1 MAISAHYNYSN
12 RIPFKRWV
20 CRARIALWIE
30 ATNRVHEM
38 TRRLSLGH
46 VVLFAL
52 LFGAFFALTSA
63 AQYVFV
69 RHTSLSAI
77 RADLKESAGNVSKAT
92 AYDGGIDPAQYVNAY
107 FDAWDFIAVLGDGSI
122 LNVWVGLG
130 RPISEV
136 LPPVRCPILT
146 DTAFDEPVSAI
157 YQTETIRPETW
168 TIRAKRVQG
177 GVAIMGLSAHFQIAS
192 KDEVLAENLER
203 FGDSIKSAA
212 RVNLSQ
218 LGARL
223 AFAVIDDA
231 NKLIFSINRFPLK
244 TNAMMLAKMS
254 TTGRELIS
262 GGRTYYTDENPLTDI
277 HNQHAGSI
285 IGFMDITLHKAAVH
299 EQLMFSGAVSIGS
312 FIIFLILA
320 AYYSA
325 RQEREK
331 QDIREAFQHY
341 FSPQIME
348 AILRDPKRLTL
359 GGQRREVTILFSD
372 IRSFTSLTEK
382 LPPHQLTALL
392 REYFDAMTE
401 EVFAT
406 EGIVDKYVGDA
417 IMAFWGAPIE
427 QPDQA
432 DRAVKTAVNMV
443 RRLKELRKKWEAD
456 GLQLPREFEA
466 GIGINLGIATVGNLG
481 SSRRFDYTLIGDAV
495 NAASRIEQLNK
506 DYKSHIIISD
516 TTKAQL
522 TLGLPTKDL
531 GAVEVRGKQ
540 QPIRVF
546 EVEVGE

>member
-1 MAISAHYNYSN
+1 
-12 RIPFKRWV
+12 
-20 CRARIALWIE
+20 
-30 ATNRVHEM
+30 M
-38 TRRLSLGH
+38 TWRLSLGH
-46 VVLFAL
+46 VVFFAL

-69 RHTSLSAI
+69 RHTSLSVI
-77 RADLKESAGNVSKAT
+77 RADLKESAANVSKAT
-92 AYDGGIDPAQYVNAY
+92 AYDDGIDPAQYVNAY
-107 FDAWDFIAVLGDGSI
+107 FDAWDFIAVLSDGSI

-146 DTAFDEPVSAI
+146 DAAFDEPVTAI
-157 YQTETIRPETW
+157 YETETIRPETW
-168 TIRAKRVQG
+168 TIRAKRLEG
-177 GVAIMGLSAHFQIAS
+177 GLVIVGLSSHFQIAS
-192 KDEVLAENLER
+192 SDEVLVENLER

-218 LGARL
+218 LDARL

-231 NKLIFSINRFPLK
+231 NKLIFSANRFPLK
-244 TNAMMLAKMS
+244 TNPMMLAKMS

-262 GGRTYYTDENPLTDI
+262 GGRTYYIDENPLTDI
-277 HNQHAGSI
+277 RNHPVGSI
-285 IGFMDITLHKAAVH
+285 VGFMDITLHKAAVR
-299 EQLMFSGAVSIGS
+299 EQLMFGGAVAVGS
-312 FIIFLILA
+312 FVIFLILA

-325 RQEREK
+325 GQEREK
-331 QDIREAFQHY
+331 QNIREAFQHY

-372 IRSFTSLTEK
+372 IRSFTSLTEQ

-406 EGIVDKYVGDA
+406 DGIVDKYVGDA

-432 DRAVKTAVNMV
+432 DRAVKSAVNMV
-443 RRLKELRKKWEAD
+443 RRLKDLRKKWETD

-481 SSRRFDYTLIGDAV
+481 SARRFDYTLIGDAV

-506 DYKSHIIISD
+506 EYKSHIIISD
-516 TTKAQL
+516 TTRAQL
-522 TLGLPTKDL
+522 TLRLPTKDL

-546 EVEVGE
+546 EVEVSE